1 LIPATPCVP
10 RLTRFAVLAVTG
22 AAALSVAA
30 CGSSNT
36 SSTSN
41 TSSPTTSPS
50 STATAPGTPQ
60 TTSSAPANGQAQ
72 VSGLIASVSGNAIQ
86 VTQRENGNAT
96 VDFTPSTKI
105 AEVTPA
111 ALSDVT
117 TGSCVSVRPGHEESG
132 GGQPVTAAT
141 VRIHPAVDG
150 KCPQA
155 KEPGPGSTTPGP
167 SGSPTTAPAKRS
179 GMDGAVASVAGNT
192 ITITSTDAN
201 GNTSQTAISVN
212 DKTKY
217 TKQASATGQDITA
230 GKCIAAWG
238 TKDGSGPLQATRVD
252 LRPANDGRCGGR
264 HPHGG

>member
-1 LIPATPCVP
+1 MIPATSRLP
-10 RLTRFAVLAVTG
+10 RLTRVAVLAVTG

-36 SSTSN
+36 SN

-50 STATAPGTPQ
+50 SATSPPATSQ
-60 TTSSAPANGQAQ
+60 TTSPPPANGQAH

-86 VTQRENGNAT
+86 VTQQDNGSAT
-96 VDFTPSTKI
+96 VNFTPSTKV

-111 ALSDVT
+111 ALPDVT
-117 TGSCVSVRPGHEESG
+117 TGSCVSVRPGHEESQG
-132 GGQPVTAAT
+132 GKPITAAT

-155 KEPGPGSTTPGP
+155 K
-167 SGSPTTAPAKRS
+167 PAKRS
-179 GMDGAVASVAGNT
+179 TVDGSVASIAGNT
-192 ITITSTDAN
+192 ITVTSADAS
-201 GNTSQTAISVN
+201 GNTSPTAVSVN

-217 TKQASATGQDITA
+217 SKQASATSQAITA

-238 TKDGSGPLQATRVD
+238 SKDGSGTLQATTVD
-252 LRPANDGRCGGR
+252 LRPANDGKCGGHGR
-264 HPHGG
+264 QPHGQGG